1 MKTDLVIINAQ
12 VFNSFIRKFESKN
25 VAIRGEKFYY
35 ITPEELT
42 YLAAEKTI
50 DAKGRYMIPGLI
62 DSHMH
67 IESSMT
73 IPSIFSKAALYH
85 GVTTIVA
92 DSHEV
97 ANVFGIEGVE
107 AFLKEET
114 ELDIFY
120 AIPSS
125 VPSTNPDLE
134 TTGGIIGLNE
144 VRELLASPK
153 VMCLGEVMNFKDIV
167 SDPDSLI
174 NQIIAL
180 CKELRPN
187 MPIEGHVPKIWEE
200 DLANFIYHGI
210 TADHTHQSPESIYTK
225 ICNGMFIE
233 MQGKSITKEN
243 IETIVKHSF
252 YEYVAL
258 ITDDVMA
265 DDLLTGHLN
274 GIVKKA
280 IDCGM
285 PVEEA
290 IYTSTYTPARRMG
303 FQDRGAIVP
312 GHMADFILL
321 DDVTE
326 FSINQV
332 YKSGKLVHTKGEPIK
347 TPEKTEAFPAEFFHS
362 VQCEKAD
369 LERFRIPVTTE
380 KDAVLCNVIQI
391 QQVGTF
397 TECVERAIPV
407 KDGYLDW
414 ESTDLALLVV
424 MERYGINGNIAYA
437 LVENTITNKGAIA
450 TTWAHDHHNLMVMGT
465 DAADMQVA
473 QHHIIDLQGGY
484 VVVENEATTATCPL
498 PLGGI
503 LSIAPLEELGKQ
515 LEEVRQA
522 MVRLG
527 YVNTNEIMSF
537 STLSLPVSP
546 AIKITDVGMMNTRT
560 QERIPLVKQESL

>member
-1 MKTDLVIINAQ
+1 MKTDLVITNAQ
-12 VFNSFIRKFESKN
+12 VFNSFIRKFETKN

-35 ITPEELT
+35 ITPEDLNSLDAST
-42 YLAAEKTI
+42 TI
-50 DAKGRYMIPGLI
+50 DAEGRYMIPGLI
-62 DSHMH
+62 DIHMH

-134 TTGGIIGLNE
+134 TTGGIIGLKE
-144 VRELLASPK
+144 VRELLKSPK

-187 MPIEGHVPKIWEE
+187 MPIEGHVPKIWKE

-225 ICNGMFIE
+225 VCNGMFIE

-243 IETIVKHSF
+243 IEAIVTNHF

-280 IDCGM
+280 IECGM

-321 DDVTE
+321 DDVSE
-326 FSINQV
+326 FAIHQV

-347 TPEKTEAFPAEFFHS
+347 TPAKTEAFPEDFFQSVKCNKAE
-362 VQCEKAD
+362 
-369 LERFRIPVTTE
+369 LELFKIPVKTQNE
-380 KDAVLCNVIQI
+380 SVCCNVIQI

-397 TECVERAIPV
+397 TECVQREIPV
-407 KDGYLDW
+407 KEGYLDW
-414 ESTDLALLVV
+414 EATNLSLLVV

-437 LVENTITNKGAIA
+437 LVENTLTERGAIA

-465 DAADMQVA
+465 NSHDMQKA
-473 QHHIIDLQGGY
+473 QHEIIDLQGGY
-484 VVVENEATTATCPL
+484 VVVANGEVTAVCPL

-515 LEEVRQA
+515 LEAVRQG
-522 MVRLG
+522 MVQLG

-546 AIKITDVGMMNTRT
+546 AIKITDVGMLNTRT
-560 QERIPLVKQESL
+560 QEIIPLIQPNSL